1 MRSSRSL
8 EKLVAHLHE
17 QLIESGSVLIE
28 SPKHLRDNS
37 TRRLRRHDVVLTVT
51 SGYQTFLVAIECRER
66 NRPVGLSQLAAFAKK
81 CSATSINKSAIVS
94 SGGFTKTALCRAKT
108 LGIHCLSL
116 DQVKSFP
123 WVQGETNLTQIQTN
137 YSRIDFAIIPE
148 IDFVRKPTSFMLI
161 NDNGQTVSP
170 DDLRDYLIAALI
182 QRLRDSSDLQP
193 GDKVERIR
201 AFPRNLSIIDTDM
214 GITRKVQQISLVAY
228 CKSEKMEQS
237 FIVQEQR
244 DTKSSMPYTQV
255 LRLLNKPD
263 FRDAGI
269 FMGKSKN

>member
-8 EKLVAHLHE
+8 EKLVARLHG

-37 TRRLRRHDVVLTVT
+37 TGRIRRHDVVLTVT
-51 SGYQTFLVAIECRER
+51 TGCQTFLVAIECRER
-66 NRPVGLSQLAAFAKK
+66 NRPVGLSQLAAFAQK

-94 SGGFTKTALCRAKT
+94 SRGFTKTALCRAT
-108 LGIHCLSL
+108 ALGIHCLSL
-116 DQVKSFP
+116 EQVKSFP
-123 WVQGETNLTQIQTN
+123 WVHCEANLAQIRTN

-148 IDFVRKPTSFMLI
+148 KDFVRKPTSFMLI
-161 NDNGQTVSP
+161 NDDGQTVSP
-170 DDLRDYLIAALI
+170 DNLRDYLLAALT

-201 AFPRNLSIIDTDM
+201 VFPRNLSIIDSDT
-214 GITRKVQQISLVAY
+214 GITCKVQQLRLVAY

-237 FIVQEQR
+237 FILQEQR
-244 DTKSSMPYTQV
+244 DTKANTPYTQ
-255 LRLLNKPD
+255 LPRLLNKPD
-263 FRDAGI
+263 FSDVGI
-269 FMGKSKN
+269 FLRKSKN